1 MLRRVLFV
9 GKLIP
14 CAHTSL
20 STDNIEKTGE
30 FPKDG
35 NRRLGA
41 WPLLWT
47 TTALILSDLWYSEPD
62 LSHASVPEFP
72 ARGFEIA

>member
-20 STDNIEKTGE
+20 FTDNIEKTGE

-35 NRRLGA
+35 SWRLGA

-47 TTALILSDLWYSEPD
+47 ATAVTLSDLWYSEPHV
-62 LSHASVPEFP
+62 SHTWAPESP
-72 ARGFEIA
+72 AQGFEIA